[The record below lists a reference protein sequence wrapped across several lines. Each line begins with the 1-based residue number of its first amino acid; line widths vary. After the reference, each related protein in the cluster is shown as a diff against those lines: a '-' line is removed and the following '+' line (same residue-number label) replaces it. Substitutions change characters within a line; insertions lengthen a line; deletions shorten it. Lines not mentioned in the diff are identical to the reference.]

1 MADLK
6 KGTQK
11 ASNGKTYYNAGIV
24 KGIVSLAVSEI
35 PGAVVY
41 NKGKKSEKILD
52 AIKLKFDDSGICV
65 DVNVNVYVGYKVP
78 DVAFNIQ
85 QNIKQSVE
93 SMSEYKISSVNVHVV
108 NVILDEEEVVYEV

>member
-11 ASNGKTYYNAGIV
+11 ASNGNTYYNAGIV

-41 NKGKKSEKILD
+41 NKGKKSENILPYHY
-52 AIKLKFDDSGICV
+52 F
-65 DVNVNVYVGYKVP
+65 
-78 DVAFNIQ
+78 
-85 QNIKQSVE
+85 
-93 SMSEYKISSVNVHVV
+93 
-108 NVILDEEEVVYEV
+108 